1 MSSFLSNR
9 ESLFQGSKRA
19 KADHNNLT
27 KQLRDLNM
35 TQDDLD
41 DIALQAHL
49 ETQKRKSAE
58 KRASEA
64 QKGDPQSIEMATI
77 SMGESFN
84 AKAKSAKLTRKQT
97 KMPESERVARAFVWI
112 SDAVNKREP
121 RDPKAG
127 FRPWQLALL
136 QLQQNT
142 YYQLWTWSW
151 ILLHVAITFFEPPS
165 NMNPGVYQ
173 KPDGYY
179 YSSVRPIILSLDL
192 YCVLCGFLHCFLEVC
207 HKGKTFYQQ
216 RSSFVNVFVSVL
228 LLADWLMEYFMNS
241 NFIRFGRALRAGRL
255 VSNSYH
261 LRRYCRAMLATIPY
275 LFDVLVLLLAFV
287 LLFGIGGMHLFNN
300 IYFKYDDTKWVTT
313 EKLCT
318 PDTIYTTD
326 EETPMDL
333 MVPLRDNFQDIF
345 KSASSL
351 LLTATLTNWPD
362 VGRAAFSNS
371 STDTLFFV
379 VFIFICLVV
388 IMSIPVSVILE
399 SFKKYRRQQVLI
411 DKLRERRTLLLAY
424 DQMASFDGLVGFDMY
439 CKVFERM
446 YGKKNKKA
454 VQARYLF
461 RILDEDGDGT
471 ISVKEFFKL
480 CEVMQYKIQ
489 DLQEAESIA
498 RKRCCGM
505 WGRLSDCG
513 TAIRNSMNRTIHLD
527 TVVRSRLFSAIS
539 LWTVV
544 LNTVVRGLF
553 SSLYAW
559 SALLVQQR

>member
-454 VQARYLF
+454 VQAKYLF